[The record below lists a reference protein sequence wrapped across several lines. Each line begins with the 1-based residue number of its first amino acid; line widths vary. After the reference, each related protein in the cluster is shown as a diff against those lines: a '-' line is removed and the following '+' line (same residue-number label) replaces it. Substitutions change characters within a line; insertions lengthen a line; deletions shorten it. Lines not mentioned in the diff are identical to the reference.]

1 MRSSFVAAV
10 TAVLCLGAPS
20 ASAQEGDSG
29 ALLVIMDVSGSMN
42 EDDEAGA
49 PRIDGART
57 AARDLVDTVPEGTRI
72 GLRVY
77 GDQYDGSD
85 KEEGCQDTRLA
96 VPIGPVEST
105 GEQINSE
112 IDDSVPTGFTPIGL
126 SLEQAADDFTDEANR
141 SIVLVSD
148 GEDTCGDPK
157 PCDVA
162 KDLSESGIDV
172 RVDTIGLAIEDNPQA
187 QTELECIAEATG
199 GDFVQ
204 AADASELTTRLSQL
218 STRAVQGWS
227 ADGEEIEG
235 GAIVTEATPI
245 DPGTTYVDDVVANEA
260 RWFSFPAEEG
270 QDIVVTVS
278 EDGSQNYGCC
288 VTALLYMPDQTSRLA
303 RDSVSPQGVAQ
314 ILRLATA
321 PQGADESGDY
331 YVSVD
336 RSTSTE
342 DSGPVTFQID
352 VSVEGGDAAAETSAP
367 TTTEPEATDDA
378 SASATPDAAE
388 ADETE
393 ATVAAEP
400 TDTGDGNGLLVTLV
414 VLLGLAVL
422 ALGGVVAWLV
432 AKMNRGSS

>member
-1 MRSSFVAAV
+1 MRSAVIAVVAV
-10 TAVLCLGAPS
+10 VLCLLAPS
-20 ASAQEGDSG
+20 ASAQEGESG

-42 EDDEAGA
+42 EDDGAGA
-49 PRIDGART
+49 PRIEGART
-57 AARDLVDTVPEGTRI
+57 AAQDLVDAVPDGTRI

-105 GEQINSE
+105 GQQIDAE

-148 GEDTCGDPK
+148 GEDSCGDPK

-162 KDLSESGIDV
+162 EDLSQSGIDV

-187 QTELECIAEATG
+187 QTELQCIAEATG

-227 ADGEEIEG
+227 AEGEEIEG
-235 GAIVTEATPI
+235 GAIVTQATPI
-245 DPGTTYVDDVVANEA
+245 QPGTTYVDDVVANEA
-260 RWFSFPAEEG
+260 RWFSFPAQEG
-270 QDIVVTVS
+270 QDIAVTVS
-278 EDGSQNYGCC
+278 EDGSQDYGCC
-288 VTALLYMPDQTSRLA
+288 VTALLYMPDQISRLA
-303 RDSVSPQGVAQ
+303 RDSVTPKGVAQ
-314 ILRLATA
+314 ILRVTTP
-321 PQGADESGDY
+321 PQGAFESGDY

-336 RSTSTE
+336 RSTSTQ

-352 VSVEGGDAAAETSAP
+352 VTIEGGDAAAETSAP
-367 TTTEPEATDDA
+367 TTTEPVATDDA
-378 SASATPDAAE
+378 AASATPDE
-388 ADETE
+388 AE
-393 ATVAAEP
+393 ATVASDPADAEE
-400 TDTGDGNGLLVTLV
+400 GNGLLVTLV
-414 VLLGLAVL
+414 VLLGVAVL
-422 ALGGVVAWLV
+422 GLGGVVAWLV
-432 AKMNRGSS
+432 AKMNKGSS

>member
-1 MRSSFVAAV
+1 MRSAVVAVVA
-10 TAVLCLGAPS
+10 AVLCLVAPS

-42 EDDEAGA
+42 EDDGAGA
-49 PRIDGART
+49 PRINGAR
-57 AARDLVDTVPEGTRI
+57 AAAQDLVEAVPDGTRI

-77 GDQYDGSD
+77 GDRYDGSD

-105 GEQINSE
+105 GEQINTE
-112 IDDSVPTGFTPIGL
+112 IDDSVPSGFTPIGL
-126 SLEQAADDFTDEANR
+126 SLEQAADDFTDDANR

-148 GEDTCGDPK
+148 GEDTCGDPR

-162 KDLSESGIDV
+162 KDLSTSGIDV

-204 AADASELTTRLSQL
+204 AADASELTNRLSQL

-235 GAIVTEATPI
+235 GAIVTQATPI
-245 DPGTTYVDDVVANEA
+245 EAGTTYVDDVVANEA
-260 RWFSFPAEEG
+260 RWFSFPAQEG
-270 QDIVVTVS
+270 QDITVTVS
-278 EDGSQNYGCC
+278 EDGSQDYGCC
-288 VTALLYMPDQTSRLA
+288 VALRLYTPDQTSSLGLDNGA
-303 RDSVSPQGVAQ
+303 PQGTAQ
-314 ILRLATA
+314 ILRVTT
-321 PQGADESGDY
+321 PPDGAFESGDY

-336 RSTSTE
+336 RSTSTR
-342 DSGPVTFQID
+342 DPGPVTFQLD

-367 TTTEPEATDDA
+367 ASTEPATDDA
-378 SASATPDAAE
+378 EASATPDSAG
-388 ADETE
+388 ADEAE
-393 ATVAAEP
+393 ATVAADP
-400 TDTGDGNGLLVTLV
+400 PDTQEGNGLLITLV
-414 VLLGLAVL
+414 VILGVAVL

-432 AKMNRGSS
+432 VRMNKPSS